1 VDKVGFLDFLNP
13 VFDFLFGWLLPL
25 PPFWSILILSII
37 MSLIVIVITKYTTN
51 QDLMKRL
58 KEEQKELQKEIKT
71 LRDNPEKMMQVQ
83 KKQME
88 SSMKYMT
95 QSFRP
100 MIFTFIP
107 IIIIF
112 GWISAHLAYEP
123 IMPGQ
128 EFSVRVQLEKNLG
141 ATIVNAT
148 APEGITITGDA
159 SKQVSDGIAIFTF
172 KGDEGTYTSPGITFD
187 INGKSY
193 NKEVKITPKRAYEE
207 PIKSVR
213 DGTIKQIETVH
224 DKTQVI
230 KIGSFSLSWIW
241 SYIIFSIIFSSLL
254 RKWMKVH

>member
-1 VDKVGFLDFLNP
+1 MGFLDFLNP
-13 VFDFLFGWLLPL
+13 IFDFLFGWLLPL

-37 MSLIVIVITKYTTN
+37 MSLIVLVITKYTTDQN
-51 QDLMKRL
+51 LMKRL
-58 KEEQKELQKEIKT
+58 KDEQKELQKEIKE
-71 LRDNPEKMMQVQ
+71 LKDNPEKMMAVQ

-128 EFSVRVQLEKNLG
+128 EFSVKVQLEKNLG
-141 ATIVNAT
+141 ATIINAT
-148 APEGITITGDA
+148 APDGITLTSDA
-159 SKQVSDGIAIFTF
+159 SKEVTDGIAIFTF
-172 KGDEGTYTSPGITFD
+172 KGGEGAYAAPGITFNV
-187 INGKSY
+187 NGKEYAKDVIISS
-193 NKEVKITPKRAYEE
+193 KRAYAS
-207 PIKSVR
+207 PIKAVR
-213 DGTIKQIETVH
+213 DKTVRQIETVQ

-241 SYIIFSIIFSSLL
+241 SYIIFSIIFSSIF
-254 RKWMKVH
+254 RKWMKVY

>member
-1 VDKVGFLDFLNP
+1 MGFLDFLNP
-13 VFDFLFGWLLPL
+13 VFDFAFGWLLPL

-58 KEEQKELQKEIKT
+58 KEEQKELQKEIKM
-71 LRDNPEKMMQVQ
+71 LKDNPEKMMAVQ

-88 SSMKYMT
+88 SSMKYIT

-128 EFSVRVQLEKNLG
+128 EFSVRLQFEKG
-141 ATIVNAT
+141 ITGTINAT
-148 APEGITITGDA
+148 VPEGITITGDA
-159 SKQVSDGIAIFTF
+159 SKQVSDGVAIFTF
-172 KGDEGTYTSPGITFD
+172 KGDAGDYSSPGIGFNVNGRDYYKD
-187 INGKSY
+187 I
-193 NKEVKITPKRAYEE
+193 KITAKREYST
-207 PIKSVR
+207 PLKSVR
-213 DGTIKQIETVH
+213 DGTVKAIETLH
-224 DKTQVI
+224 DKTKVI
-230 KIGSFSLSWIW
+230 KMGSFSLSWIW

-254 RKWMKVH
+254 RKWMKVY

>member
-13 VFDFLFGWLLPL
+13 IFDFLFGWLLPM
-25 PPFWSILILSII
+25 PPFWSILIVSLI
-37 MSLIVIVITKYTTN
+37 MSLIVLIITKYTTD

-58 KEEQKELQKEIKT
+58 KDEQKELQKEIKT
-71 LRDNPEKMMQVQ
+71 LKDNPEKMMQVQ

-95 QSFRP
+95 QSFKP

-112 GWISAHLAYEP
+112 GWISANLAYEP

-128 EFSVRVQLEKNLG
+128 EFSIKVQFEKG
-141 ATIVNAT
+141 ATGTINAT
-148 APEGITITGDA
+148 APEGITLTSDA
-159 SKQVSDGIAIFTF
+159 GKQVSDGISIFTF
-172 KGDEGTYTSPGITFD
+172 KGNEGDYISPGIDFNV
-187 INGKSY
+187 NGKTY
-193 NKEVKITPKRAYEE
+193 TQEVKITAKRAYTN
-207 PIKSVR
+207 PLKSVR
-213 DGTIKQIETVH
+213 DGTVRQIETVQ

-241 SYIIFSIIFSSLL
+241 SYIIFSIIFSSVL
-254 RKWMKVH
+254 RKWMKVY